1 MQNPH
6 VSLARDK
13 LRDHSSASDRGA
25 TIRATEEEPVNKKR
39 RIRVG
44 LLFGGRSP
52 EHEISITT
60 AASIAKEADPE
71 RLEIVPIW
79 LTREGRWL
87 ELKRGEMLAALA
99 GRLLGERELGEMPRR
114 EVLLSAAATT
124 LVPTGRSV
132 EDAVSEPID
141 VLFPALHGQ
150 GGEDGSVQ
158 GLARLAGLPCV
169 GAGILGSALGMDKI
183 SMKRIAATHGLPVVP
198 FVEFTRA
205 DWARA
210 ADEIRDEIME
220 KLPFPVFIKPSG
232 AGSSVGIT
240 KVVERDGLSGA
251 VLDAARY
258 DYRMLAEQGIDA
270 RELEVAVLGND
281 EPQASVVGEVV
292 PGRDFYDYR
301 DKYLQEG
308 SRVVIPAEV
317 PREVT
322 DAVRGMAIRAFRA
335 LDLSGMARVDF
346 LLDRGNANVYFNE
359 VNTIP
364 GFTPISMYPMLWQAS
379 GISYRDLITRLVDL
393 AIERHGSTRVETRAP
408 QT

>member
-1 MQNPH
+1 MSQN
-6 VSLARDK
+6 
-13 LRDHSSASDRGA
+13 
-25 TIRATEEEPVNKKR
+25 R

-60 AASIAKEADPE
+60 AASIAKEADPD

-87 ELKRGEMLAALA
+87 ELQEPAALAALA
-99 GRLLGERELGEMPRR
+99 GKFLAEREIGGMPRQ
-114 EVLLSAAATT
+114 EVVLGSAATG
-124 LVPTGRSV
+124 LVPVAASGT
-132 EDAVSEPID
+132 ANPQPID
-141 VLFPALHGQ
+141 VIFPALHGQ

-158 GLARLAGLPCV
+158 GLARLVDIPCV

-183 SMKRIAATHGLPVVP
+183 SMKRVAATHEIPVVD
-198 FVEFTRA
+198 FIELTRA
-205 DWARA
+205 DWEHS
-210 ADEIRDEIME
+210 ADEIIEEIAE
-220 KLPFPVFIKPSG
+220 ELVFPVFVKPSA

-240 KVVERDGLSGA
+240 KVKDRDGIADA
-251 VLDAARY
+251 VRHAARF
-258 DYRMLAEQGIDA
+258 DYRVLVEQGIDA

-281 EPQASVVGEVV
+281 DPQASVVGEIV
-292 PGRDFYDYR
+292 PGREFYDYR

-308 SRVVIPAEV
+308 SRSVIPAEI
-317 PREVT
+317 PRELS

-346 LLDRGNANVYFNE
+346 LLDRENGNVYFNE

-364 GFTPISMYPMLWQAS
+364 GFTPISMYPMLWKAS
-379 GISYRDLITRLVDL
+379 GNRVPGPDHAARRSGHRTACGHARRCDHPGTLRRLRTSVRPTPSTSEVWK
-393 AIERHGSTRVETRAP
+393 ERLPRSPPRA
-408 QT
+408 